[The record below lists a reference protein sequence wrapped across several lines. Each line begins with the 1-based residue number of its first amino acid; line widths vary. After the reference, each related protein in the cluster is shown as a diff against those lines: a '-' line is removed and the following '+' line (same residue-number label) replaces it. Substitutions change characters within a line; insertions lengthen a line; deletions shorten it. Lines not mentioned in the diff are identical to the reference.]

1 MYVFQNA
8 RLGFPCGVLGITM
21 SISSVEL
28 ANQDNEVTF
37 AEGLLISALIREKKQ
52 AIVEKDLKRKQ
63 KIWMLQESKKYKG
76 CVMATRTFTGQTF
89 KAVIA
94 DGPDSLPCTTLNGLT
109 WHAKGT
115 ETMSQPHWTSSQG
128 KGQEGGGTHL

>member
-63 KIWMLQESKKYKG
+63 VDICNWELQESKKYKAWIADG
-76 CVMATRTFTGQTF
+76 IPNRHMIVTRRATAEAVEATKTF

-94 DGPDSLPCTTLNGLT
+94 DGPGSLPWTTLNGPLF
-109 WHAKGT
+109 
-115 ETMSQPHWTSSQG
+115 EI
-128 KGQEGGGTHL
+128 